1 MGDNATIAPHGG
13 RLVNRVLSA
22 EEAEEWK
29 RRAAELPRL
38 QLDFRQ
44 LTDLYLLGEG
54 AFSPLEGFQGRD
66 EVWRVAQDYRLHS
79 NLLWSIPLLLLV
91 GEEARNWK
99 TGSSVLLLHPDDSS
113 PVGVLHVEETF
124 RLEKPEF
131 AERIF
136 RTTEDK
142 HPGVAWLYGAGETAL
157 AGKVSVFAGW
167 RPFSYDGYPAVP
179 RQTRQAIG
187 ERGWS
192 RVAGFQTRN
201 PIHRA
206 HEYVL
211 KVALELSDGILIHP
225 LVGETK
231 SDDVPADVRLRC
243 YEALIANY
251 FVPDRTLLALYPT
264 WMRYAGPRE
273 AIFHALVRKN
283 YGCTHFIVGRD
294 HAGVGKYYGPFEAQD
309 IFRQF
314 PKEDLAIRPLFFD
327 SVFYCKLCGGMASNK
342 TCAHP
347 PDARLELS
355 GTQVRGMLQN
365 GILPPPEYSR
375 EEVARILIE
384 SMREPTNVVGS

>member
-1 MGDNATIAPHGG
+1 VGD
-13 RLVNRVLSA
+13 
-22 EEAEEWK
+22 
-29 RRAAELPRL
+29 
-38 QLDFRQ
+38 
-44 LTDLYLLGEG
+44 G
-54 AFSPLEGFQGRD
+54 AQG
-66 EVWRVAQDYRLHS
+66 
-79 NLLWSIPLLLLV
+79 
-91 GEEARNWK
+91 WK
-99 TGSSVLLLHPDDSS
+99 TGAPVLLLHPEDAS

-124 RLEKPEF
+124 PLEKPEF
-131 AERIF
+131 AELIF
-136 RTTEDK
+136 RTKEDK

-157 AGKVSVFAGW
+157 AGKVSVFPGW
-167 RPFSYDGYPAVP
+167 RPFPYDGYPAVP
-179 RQTRQAIG
+179 SQTRQAIH

-314 PKEDLAIRPLFFD
+314 PKEDLGIRPLFFD

-342 TCAHP
+342 TCAHR
-347 PDARLELS
+347 PDARIELS

-384 SMREPTNVVGS
+384 SMREPTNVAGA